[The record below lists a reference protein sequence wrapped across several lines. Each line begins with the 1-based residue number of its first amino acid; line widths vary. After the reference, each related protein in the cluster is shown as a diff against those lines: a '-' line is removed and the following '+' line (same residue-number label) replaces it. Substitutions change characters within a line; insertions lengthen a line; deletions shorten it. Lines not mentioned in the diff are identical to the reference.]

1 MPRQTTEERNARK
14 TLWRAQNK
22 HKVAESRRKYRA
34 AHPRK
39 QANDNLL
46 RRYGITIE
54 DRDRMLAS
62 QGGCCAACGTPVNTS
77 LKEWSVDHDHV
88 THRVRGILC
97 HHCNVALGMVYDD
110 IEILKFLIEY
120 LEKHHGVD

>member
-1 MPRQTTEERNARK
+1 MPRQTNEERNAKK
-14 TLWRAQNK
+14 TLWRARNK
-22 HKVAESRRKYRA
+22 HKVAEANRRYHE
-34 AHPRK
+34 AHPRDHK
-39 QANDNLL
+39 NANLL
-46 RRYGITIE
+46 RRYGITVE
-54 DRDRMLAS
+54 DRDKMLAA

-77 LKEWSVDHDHV
+77 SKEWSVDHDHA
-88 THRVRGILC
+88 THMVRGILC